1 MSVVL
6 YHMMSIVQSNMSSSE
21 SPPGPDSTSTSR
33 SLKCEQCG
41 GMAFNTTE
49 ELAEHNRKEHEMK

>member
-1 MSVVL
+1 
-6 YHMMSIVQSNMSSSE
+6 MSSAG

-33 SLKCEQCG
+33 SLKCEQCD

-49 ELAEHNRKEHEMK
+49 KLAEHNRKEHGMK

>member
-1 MSVVL
+1 ML
-6 YHMMSIVQSNMSSSE
+6 HMVHINMSSSE

-41 GMAFNTTE
+41 GMSFNTTE
-49 ELAEHNRKEHEMK
+49 DLAEHNNME

>member
-1 MSVVL
+1 MYPRPRVKDKL
-6 YHMMSIVQSNMSSSE
+6 SSSE

-49 ELAEHNRKEHEMK
+49 ERAEHNRKEHGMK

>member
-1 MSVVL
+1 ML
-6 YHMMSIVQSNMSSSE
+6 HMVHINMSSSE

-41 GMAFNTTE
+41 GMSFNTTE
-49 ELAEHNRKEHEMK
+49 DLAKHNRKEHGMK